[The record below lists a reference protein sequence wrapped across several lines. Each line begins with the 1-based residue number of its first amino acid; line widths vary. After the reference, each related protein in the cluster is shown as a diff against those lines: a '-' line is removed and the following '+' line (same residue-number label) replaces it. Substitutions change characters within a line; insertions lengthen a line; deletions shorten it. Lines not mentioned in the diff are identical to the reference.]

1 MKEYFKEL
9 SDVLNAY
16 TFGDLFE
23 AMQAVELCDQFIT
36 ENEIPE
42 EELAQIR
49 LLKSLLESIILQG
62 SSDEQEAELLRIKTA
77 LLEGTAAEAA
87 PAAYA
92 HGTPAAEEPQTPT
105 VTADDL
111 LAQMGGAEPKPADDF
126 ARLLSQMNGATGGE
140 TQQHDIDAL
149 LSQMQPPQDEA
160 PTPEAESAVQKQETP
175 TGPKPGEMLTI
186 TVDDG
191 ETLNSFVAE
200 STEHLDNVEN
210 LIVNL
215 EATHDRDTVNA
226 IFRAMH
232 TIKGISGF
240 MGFSQIT
247 QLSHRL
253 ENLLDAL
260 RSNAIDFSSELIDI
274 LLSGSD
280 ILRSMMNVLAPVAAR
295 YAASEDSFA
304 VEFPVYDLSSILND
318 IERYMAAHEC
328 GAENST
334 PSEPA
339 KNEEIPQQQPAA
351 EPAFS
356 SPMLTAR
363 ELGEYAYAA
372 KKVFENLKRSLTI
385 LQQDIRNET
394 AMREIVTEIK
404 ALHDAS
410 LKTGVHEI
418 IDLCELITNKINR
431 VSDGYTLSY
440 SDLFSSLKTLADA
453 FKARMALLKQAA
465 GEELPPLEEE
475 KNEEADKAAPISPV
489 QPQPF
494 QMPTAEPQT
503 ERPQSEAVRST
514 AAVQPELPKAKE
526 GDAPQKTVS
535 ASAAVTD
542 PEATTVRVDIKKM
555 DRLFNMIG
563 ELITAQDILM
573 GQFDEEDE
581 SQEIQKAKN
590 NLENVTREIQ
600 ELSMQLRMIT
610 LNGLFNKMKRLVRD
624 LSRKLQKEINF
635 TIFGQ
640 DTEMDRNVIDEISD
654 PLMHII
660 RNALD
665 HGIETPAERTASGKP
680 ITGNVTLG
688 AKYEGNSIVIS
699 VRDDGRGLDKAKIKE
714 KAIRKGIITAEEA
727 ANLPERKIFDLI
739 MLPGFS
745 TSETVSDISG
755 RGVGMDVVKRS
766 IDALRGSVI
775 IRSEEG
781 KGSEFLIRIPL
792 TLAIIDAITIDA
804 ITFKL
809 GDLTFATQITD
820 VVEFYKFREEQVT
833 VTQSQGEVLNLRGEL
848 IPILEMSRCYGT
860 DHHYQRYEDG
870 IAIIAV
876 SSNDKKVA
884 VVVDEIIGNKNLVIK
899 PLPQMFAHLSS
910 LSGCSILAGGE
921 TCLIV
926 DMNRLLGETLDLV

>member
-87 PAAYA
+87 PAVYA

-126 ARLLSQMNGATGGE
+126 ARLLSQMNDAADND
-140 TQQHDIDAL
+140 TQQQDIDSL

-160 PTPEAESAVQKQETP
+160 PAPEAESAVQKQETP

-475 KNEEADKAAPISPV
+475 KNEEADNAAPISPV

-503 ERPQSEAVRST
+503 ERPQPEM
-514 AAVQPELPKAKE
+514 VQPSAPAELPKAKE
-526 GDAPQKTVS
+526 GGAPQKTVS

-665 HGIETPAERTASGKP
+665 HGIETAAERTAAGKP
-680 ITGNVTLG
+680 PAGNVTLG

-714 KAIRKGIITAEEA
+714 KAVRKGILTAEDA
-727 ANLPERKIFDLI
+727 ANLPERKVFDLV

-792 TLAIIDAITIDA
+792 TLAIIDAIT
-804 ITFKL
+804 FKL

-860 DHHYQRYEDG
+860 EHHYQRYEDG
-870 IAIIAV
+870 IAIIAA

-884 VVVDEIIGNKNLVIK
+884 VVVDEIIGNKHLVIK

>member
-126 ARLLSQMNGATGGE
+126 ARLLSQMNDAADND
-140 TQQHDIDAL
+140 TQQQDIDAL

-160 PTPEAESAVQKQETP
+160 PAPEAESAVQKQETP

-215 EATHDRDTVNA
+215 ETTHDRDTVNA

-280 ILRSMMNVLAPVAAR
+280 ILRSMMNVLTPVAAR

-334 PSEPA
+334 PSEPT
-339 KNEEIPQQQPAA
+339 KNEEIPQPQPTA

-372 KKVFENLKRSLTI
+372 KKVFENLKRSLTV
-385 LQQDIRNET
+385 LQQDIRNEA

-475 KNEEADKAAPISPV
+475 KNEEADNTAPISPV

-503 ERPQSEAVRST
+503 ERPQSEAVRSS

-535 ASAAVTD
+535 ASAAVID

-727 ANLPERKIFDLI
+727 ANLPERKIFDLV

-792 TLAIIDAITIDA
+792 TLAIIDA

-926 DMNRLLGETLDLV
+926 DMNRLLGETLDLI

>member
-77 LLEGTAAEAA
+77 LLDGTAAEAA
-87 PAAYA
+87 PAVYA

-126 ARLLSQMNGATGGE
+126 TRLLSQMNDAADND
-140 TQQHDIDAL
+140 TQQQDIDSL

-160 PTPEAESAVQKQETP
+160 PAPEAESAVQKQETP

-215 EATHDRDTVNA
+215 ETTHDRDTVNA

-372 KKVFENLKRSLTI
+372 KKVFENLKRSLTV

-475 KNEEADKAAPISPV
+475 KNEEVDNTAPISPA

-665 HGIETPAERTASGKP
+665 HGIETAAERTAAGKP
-680 ITGNVTLG
+680 PAGNVTLG

-792 TLAIIDAITIDA
+792 TLAIIDA

>member
-1 MKEYFKEL
+1 MKVKEYFKEL

-87 PAAYA
+87 PAHTHAVPA
-92 HGTPAAEEPQTPT
+92 AAEEPQAPS
-105 VTADDL
+105 VTADEL
-111 LAQMGGAEPKPADDF
+111 LAQMGGAEPEPEDSGF
-126 ARLLSQMNGATGGE
+126 ARLLSQMNGAADGE
-140 TQQHDIDAL
+140 TQQQDIDSL

-160 PTPEAESAVQKQETP
+160 PAPEAESAVQKQETP
-175 TGPKPGEMLTI
+175 AGPKPGEMLTI

-280 ILRSMMNVLAPVAAR
+280 ILRSMMNVLAPVAVR

-339 KNEEIPQQQPAA
+339 KNEEIPQPQPAA

-465 GEELPPLEEE
+465 GEELPPIGEEE
-475 KNEEADKAAPISPV
+475 NGEAGGETAPISPV

-503 ERPQSEAVRST
+503 ERPQPET
-514 AAVQPELPKAKE
+514 VQPSAPAELPKAKE

-792 TLAIIDAITIDA
+792 TLAIIDAIT
-804 ITFKL
+804 FKL

>member
-77 LLEGTAAEAA
+77 LLEETAAEAA

-126 ARLLSQMNGATGGE
+126 ARLLSQMNDAADND
-140 TQQHDIDAL
+140 TQQQDIDAL

-160 PTPEAESAVQKQETP
+160 PAPEAESAVQKQETP

-280 ILRSMMNVLAPVAAR
+280 ILRSMMNVLTPVAAR

-334 PSEPA
+334 PSESA
-339 KNEEIPQQQPAA
+339 KNEEIPQQPAA

-475 KNEEADKAAPISPV
+475 KNEEADNTAPISPV

-727 ANLPERKIFDLI
+727 ANLPERKIFDLV

-792 TLAIIDAITIDA
+792 TLAIIDAIT
-804 ITFKL
+804 FKL

-860 DHHYQRYEDG
+860 EHHYQRYEDG
-870 IAIIAV
+870 IAIIAA

-884 VVVDEIIGNKNLVIK
+884 VVVDEIIGNKHLVIK

>member
-87 PAAYA
+87 PAVYA

-126 ARLLSQMNGATGGE
+126 TRLLSQMNDAADND
-140 TQQHDIDAL
+140 TQQQDIDSL

-160 PTPEAESAVQKQETP
+160 PAPEAESAVQKQETP

-475 KNEEADKAAPISPV
+475 KNEEADKAAPIGPV

-503 ERPQSEAVRST
+503 ERQQSEAVRST

-665 HGIETPAERTASGKP
+665 HGIETAAERTAAGKP
-680 ITGNVTLG
+680 PAGNVTLG

-792 TLAIIDAITIDA
+792 TLAIIDAIT
-804 ITFKL
+804 FKL

-870 IAIIAV
+870 IAIIAA

-884 VVVDEIIGNKNLVIK
+884 VVVDEIIGNKHLVIK

>member
-62 SSDEQEAELLRIKTA
+62 SSDEQEEELIRIKTA
-77 LLEGTAAEAA
+77 LFEKAEAA
-87 PAAYA
+87 PAHTHAVPA
-92 HGTPAAEEPQTPT
+92 AAEEPQAPS
-105 VTADDL
+105 VTADEL
-111 LAQMGGAEPKPADDF
+111 LAQMGGAEPEPEDSGF
-126 ARLLSQMNGATGGE
+126 ARLLSQMNGAADGE
-140 TQQHDIDAL
+140 TQQQDIDSL

-160 PTPEAESAVQKQETP
+160 PASEAESAVQKQETP

-295 YAASEDSFA
+295 YASSEEPFA

-475 KNEEADKAAPISPV
+475 KNEEADNTAPISPA

-503 ERPQSEAVRST
+503 ERPQSEAVRSS

-727 ANLPERKIFDLI
+727 ANLPERKIFDLV

-792 TLAIIDAITIDA
+792 TLAIIDA

>member
-1 MKEYFKEL
+1 MKVKEYFKEL

-87 PAAYA
+87 PAVYA

-126 ARLLSQMNGATGGE
+126 ARLLSQMNDAADND
-140 TQQHDIDAL
+140 TQQQDIDSL

-160 PTPEAESAVQKQETP
+160 PAPEAESAVQKQETP

-394 AMREIVTEIK
+394 AMRKIVTEIK

-535 ASAAVTD
+535 AAAAAAD

-665 HGIETPAERTASGKP
+665 HGIETAAERTAAGKP
-680 ITGNVTLG
+680 PAGNVTLG

-792 TLAIIDAITIDA
+792 TLAIIDAIT
-804 ITFKL
+804 FKL
-809 GDLTFATQITD
+809 GELTFATQITD

-870 IAIIAV
+870 IAIIAA

-884 VVVDEIIGNKNLVIK
+884 VVVDEIIGNKHLVIK

>member
-62 SSDEQEAELLRIKTA
+62 SSDEQEEELIRIKTA
-77 LLEGTAAEAA
+77 LFEKAEAA
-87 PAAYA
+87 PAHTHAVPA
-92 HGTPAAEEPQTPT
+92 AAEEPQAPS
-105 VTADDL
+105 VTADEL
-111 LAQMGGAEPKPADDF
+111 LAQMGGAEPEPEDSGF
-126 ARLLSQMNGATGGE
+126 ARLLSQMNGAADGE
-140 TQQHDIDAL
+140 TQQQDIDSL

-160 PTPEAESAVQKQETP
+160 PAPEAESAVQKQETP

-339 KNEEIPQQQPAA
+339 KNEEIPQPQPAA

-372 KKVFENLKRSLTI
+372 KKVFENLKRSLTV
-385 LQQDIRNET
+385 LQQDIRNEA

-792 TLAIIDAITIDA
+792 TLAIIDAIT
-804 ITFKL
+804 FKL

>member
-1 MKEYFKEL
+1 MKQCRQSNCAINSLPKTKL
-9 SDVLNAY
+9 
-16 TFGDLFE
+16 
-23 AMQAVELCDQFIT
+23 
-36 ENEIPE
+36 
-42 EELAQIR
+42 
-49 LLKSLLESIILQG
+49 LLESIILQG

-87 PAAYA
+87 PVAHA

-160 PTPEAESAVQKQETP
+160 PAPEAESAVQKQETP
-175 TGPKPGEMLTI
+175 TGSKPGEMLTI

-215 EATHDRDTVNA
+215 ETTHDRDTVNA

-339 KNEEIPQQQPAA
+339 KNEEIPQPQPAA

-372 KKVFENLKRSLTI
+372 KKVFENLKRSLTV
-385 LQQDIRNET
+385 LQQDIRNEA

-535 ASAAVTD
+535 ASVAVTD

-792 TLAIIDAITIDA
+792 TLAIIDAIT
-804 ITFKL
+804 FKL

>member
-49 LLKSLLESIILQG
+49 LLKALLESIILQG
-62 SSDEQEAELLRIKTA
+62 SSDEQEEELIRIKTA
-77 LLEGTAAEAA
+77 LFEEAEAA
-87 PAAYA
+87 PAAHA

-105 VTADDL
+105 VTVDDL

-126 ARLLSQMNGATGGE
+126 ARLLSQMNDAADND
-140 TQQHDIDAL
+140 TQQQDIDAL

-160 PTPEAESAVQKQETP
+160 PAPEAESAVQKQETP

-215 EATHDRDTVNA
+215 ETTHDRDTVNA

-318 IERYMAAHEC
+318 IERYMTAHEC

-339 KNEEIPQQQPAA
+339 KNEEIPQPQPAA

-372 KKVFENLKRSLTI
+372 KKVFENLKRSLTV

-475 KNEEADKAAPISPV
+475 KNEEADNTAPISPV

-503 ERPQSEAVRST
+503 ERRQSEAVRST

-727 ANLPERKIFDLI
+727 ANLPERKIFDLV

-792 TLAIIDAITIDA
+792 TLAIIDAIT
-804 ITFKL
+804 FKL

-848 IPILEMSRCYGT
+848 IPIVEMSRCYGT

-926 DMNRLLGETLDLV
+926 DMNRLLGETLDLI

>member
-1 MKEYFKEL
+1 MKVKEYFKEL

-87 PAAYA
+87 PAVYA

-126 ARLLSQMNGATGGE
+126 ARLLSQMNDAADND
-140 TQQHDIDAL
+140 TQQQDIDSL

-160 PTPEAESAVQKQETP
+160 PAPEAESAVQKQETP

-394 AMREIVTEIK
+394 AMRKIVTEIK

-535 ASAAVTD
+535 AAAAAAD

-665 HGIETPAERTASGKP
+665 HGIETAAERTAAGKP
-680 ITGNVTLG
+680 PAGNVTLG

-714 KAIRKGIITAEEA
+714 KAIRKGIITSEEA
-727 ANLPERKIFDLI
+727 ANLPARKIFDLT

-792 TLAIIDAITIDA
+792 TLAIIDAIT
-804 ITFKL
+804 FKL
-809 GDLTFATQITD
+809 GELTFATQITD

-870 IAIIAV
+870 IAIIAA

-884 VVVDEIIGNKNLVIK
+884 VVVDEIIGNKHLVIK

>member
-62 SSDEQEAELLRIKTA
+62 SSDEQEEELIRIKTA
-77 LLEGTAAEAA
+77 LFEKAEAA
-87 PAAYA
+87 PAHTHAVPA
-92 HGTPAAEEPQTPT
+92 AAEEPQAPS
-105 VTADDL
+105 VTADEL
-111 LAQMGGAEPKPADDF
+111 LAQMGGAEPEPEDSGF

-215 EATHDRDTVNA
+215 ETTHDRDTVNA

-260 RSNAIDFSSELIDI
+260 RSQVIDFSSELIDI

-280 ILRSMMNVLAPVAAR
+280 ILRSMLNVLAPVAAR
-295 YAASEDSFA
+295 YASSEEPFA

-475 KNEEADKAAPISPV
+475 KNEEADNTAPISPV
-489 QPQPF
+489 QPQPL

-503 ERPQSEAVRST
+503 ERPQSEAVRSS

-727 ANLPERKIFDLI
+727 ANLPERKIFDLV

-766 IDALRGSVI
+766 IDALRGSVV

-792 TLAIIDAITIDA
+792 TLAIIDAIT
-804 ITFKL
+804 FKL
-809 GDLTFATQITD
+809 GELTFATQITD

>member
-87 PAAYA
+87 PAVYA

-126 ARLLSQMNGATGGE
+126 ARLLSQMNDAADND
-140 TQQHDIDAL
+140 TQQQDIDSL

-160 PTPEAESAVQKQETP
+160 PAPEAESAVQKQETP

-394 AMREIVTEIK
+394 AMRKIVTEIK

-535 ASAAVTD
+535 AAAAAAD

-665 HGIETPAERTASGKP
+665 HGIETAAERTAAGKP
-680 ITGNVTLG
+680 PAGNVTLG

-792 TLAIIDAITIDA
+792 TLAIIDAIT
-804 ITFKL
+804 FKL
-809 GDLTFATQITD
+809 GELTFATQITD

-870 IAIIAV
+870 IAIIAA

-884 VVVDEIIGNKNLVIK
+884 VVVDEIIGNKHLVIK

>member
-62 SSDEQEAELLRIKTA
+62 SSDEQEEELIRIKTA
-77 LLEGTAAEAA
+77 LFEKAEAA
-87 PAAYA
+87 PAHTHAVPA
-92 HGTPAAEEPQTPT
+92 AAEEPQAPS
-105 VTADDL
+105 VTADEL
-111 LAQMGGAEPKPADDF
+111 LAQMGGAEPEPEDSGF
-126 ARLLSQMNGATGGE
+126 ARLLSQMNGAADGE
-140 TQQHDIDAL
+140 TQQQDIDSL

-160 PTPEAESAVQKQETP
+160 PASEAESAVQKQETP

-280 ILRSMMNVLAPVAAR
+280 ILRSMLNVLAPVAAR
-295 YAASEDSFA
+295 YASSEEPFA

-503 ERPQSEAVRST
+503 ERQQSEAVRST

-526 GDAPQKTVS
+526 GGAPQKTVS
-535 ASAAVTD
+535 AAAAAAD

-792 TLAIIDAITIDA
+792 TLAIIDAIT
-804 ITFKL
+804 FKL
-809 GDLTFATQITD
+809 GELTFATQITD

-860 DHHYQRYEDG
+860 EHHYQRYEDG

>member
-1 MKEYFKEL
+1 M
-9 SDVLNAY
+9 
-16 TFGDLFE
+16 
-23 AMQAVELCDQFIT
+23 
-36 ENEIPE
+36 
-42 EELAQIR
+42 
-49 LLKSLLESIILQG
+49 
-62 SSDEQEAELLRIKTA
+62 
-77 LLEGTAAEAA
+77 
-87 PAAYA
+87 
-92 HGTPAAEEPQTPT
+92 
-105 VTADDL
+105 
-111 LAQMGGAEPKPADDF
+111 
-126 ARLLSQMNGATGGE
+126 
-140 TQQHDIDAL
+140 
-149 LSQMQPPQDEA
+149 
-160 PTPEAESAVQKQETP
+160 
-175 TGPKPGEMLTI
+175 
-186 TVDDG
+186 
-191 ETLNSFVAE
+191 
-200 STEHLDNVEN
+200 
-210 LIVNL
+210 
-215 EATHDRDTVNA
+215 
-226 IFRAMH
+226 
-232 TIKGISGF
+232 
-240 MGFSQIT
+240 
-247 QLSHRL
+247 
-253 ENLLDAL
+253 
-260 RSNAIDFSSELIDI
+260 
-274 LLSGSD
+274 
-280 ILRSMMNVLAPVAAR
+280 
-295 YAASEDSFA
+295 
-304 VEFPVYDLSSILND
+304 
-318 IERYMAAHEC
+318 
-328 GAENST
+328 
-334 PSEPA
+334 
-339 KNEEIPQQQPAA
+339 
-351 EPAFS
+351 
-356 SPMLTAR
+356 
-363 ELGEYAYAA
+363 
-372 KKVFENLKRSLTI
+372 
-385 LQQDIRNET
+385 
-394 AMREIVTEIK
+394 
-404 ALHDAS
+404 
-410 LKTGVHEI
+410 
-418 IDLCELITNKINR
+418 
-431 VSDGYTLSY
+431 
-440 SDLFSSLKTLADA
+440 
-453 FKARMALLKQAA
+453 
-465 GEELPPLEEE
+465 
-475 KNEEADKAAPISPV
+475 
-489 QPQPF
+489 
-494 QMPTAEPQT
+494 
-503 ERPQSEAVRST
+503 
-514 AAVQPELPKAKE
+514 
-526 GDAPQKTVS
+526 S

-714 KAIRKGIITAEEA
+714 KAVRKGILTAEDA
-727 ANLPERKIFDLI
+727 ANLPERKVFDLV

-792 TLAIIDAITIDA
+792 TLAIIDAIT
-804 ITFKL
+804 FKL
-809 GDLTFATQITD
+809 GELTFATQITD

-860 DHHYQRYEDG
+860 EHHYQRYEDG
-870 IAIIAV
+870 IAIIAA

-884 VVVDEIIGNKNLVIK
+884 VVVDEIIGNKHLVIK

>member
-77 LLEGTAAEAA
+77 LLEGTAAEVA

-126 ARLLSQMNGATGGE
+126 TRLLSQMNDVADND
-140 TQQHDIDAL
+140 TQQQDIDSL

-160 PTPEAESAVQKQETP
+160 PASEAESAVQKQETP

-356 SPMLTAR
+356 SPVLTSR

-526 GDAPQKTVS
+526 GGAPQKTVS

-665 HGIETPAERTASGKP
+665 HGIETAAERTAAGKP
-680 ITGNVTLG
+680 PAGNVTLG

-714 KAIRKGIITAEEA
+714 KAVRKGILTAEDA
-727 ANLPERKIFDLI
+727 ANLPERKVFDLV

-766 IDALRGSVI
+766 IDALRGSVV

-792 TLAIIDAITIDA
+792 TLAIIDAIT
-804 ITFKL
+804 FKL
-809 GDLTFATQITD
+809 GELTFATQITD

-860 DHHYQRYEDG
+860 EHHYQRYEDG
-870 IAIIAV
+870 IAIIAA

-884 VVVDEIIGNKNLVIK
+884 VVVDEIIGNKHLVIK

>member
-62 SSDEQEAELLRIKTA
+62 SSDEQEEELIRIKTA
-77 LLEGTAAEAA
+77 LFEKAEAA
-87 PAAYA
+87 PAHTHAVPA
-92 HGTPAAEEPQTPT
+92 AAEEPQVPS
-105 VTADDL
+105 VTADEL
-111 LAQMGGAEPKPADDF
+111 LAQMGGAEPEPEDSGF
-126 ARLLSQMNGATGGE
+126 ARLLSQMNGAADGE
-140 TQQHDIDAL
+140 TQQQDIDSL

-160 PTPEAESAVQKQETP
+160 PAPEAESAIQKQETP

-339 KNEEIPQQQPAA
+339 KNEEIPQPQPAA

-475 KNEEADKAAPISPV
+475 KNEEADNTAPISPV

-792 TLAIIDAITIDA
+792 TLAIIDAIT
-804 ITFKL
+804 FKL

-860 DHHYQRYEDG
+860 EHHYQRYEDG

>member
-1 MKEYFKEL
+1 
-9 SDVLNAY
+9 
-16 TFGDLFE
+16 
-23 AMQAVELCDQFIT
+23 
-36 ENEIPE
+36 
-42 EELAQIR
+42 
-49 LLKSLLESIILQG
+49 
-62 SSDEQEAELLRIKTA
+62 
-77 LLEGTAAEAA
+77 
-87 PAAYA
+87 
-92 HGTPAAEEPQTPT
+92 
-105 VTADDL
+105 
-111 LAQMGGAEPKPADDF
+111 MGGAEPKPADDF
-126 ARLLSQMNGATGGE
+126 ARLLSQMNDAADND
-140 TQQHDIDAL
+140 TQQQDIDAL

-160 PTPEAESAVQKQETP
+160 PAPEAESAIQKQETP

-280 ILRSMMNVLAPVAAR
+280 ILRSMMNVLTPVAAR

-328 GAENST
+328 GATNST

-339 KNEEIPQQQPAA
+339 KNEEIPQPQPTA

-475 KNEEADKAAPISPV
+475 KNEEADNTAPISPV

-727 ANLPERKIFDLI
+727 ANLPERKIFDLV

-792 TLAIIDAITIDA
+792 TLAIIDAIT
-804 ITFKL
+804 FKL

-860 DHHYQRYEDG
+860 EHHYQRYEDG

>member
-87 PAAYA
+87 PAAHA

-126 ARLLSQMNGATGGE
+126 ARLLSQMNDAADND
-140 TQQHDIDAL
+140 TQQQDIDAL

-160 PTPEAESAVQKQETP
+160 PAPEAESAVQKQETP

-339 KNEEIPQQQPAA
+339 KNEEIPQPQPAA

-372 KKVFENLKRSLTI
+372 KKVFENLKRSLTV

-475 KNEEADKAAPISPV
+475 KNEEADNTAPISPV

-503 ERPQSEAVRST
+503 ERPQSEAVRSS

-727 ANLPERKIFDLI
+727 ANLPERKIFDLV

-792 TLAIIDAITIDA
+792 TLAIIDA

-926 DMNRLLGETLDLV
+926 DMNRLLGETLDLI

>member
-111 LAQMGGAEPKPADDF
+111 LAQMGGAGPEPEDSGF

-140 TQQHDIDAL
+140 TQQQDIDAL

-160 PTPEAESAVQKQETP
+160 PAPEAESAEQKQETP

-280 ILRSMMNVLAPVAAR
+280 ILRSMLNVLAPVAAR
-295 YAASEDSFA
+295 YASSEEPFA

-318 IERYMAAHEC
+318 IERYMAAHEA
-328 GAENST
+328 GATDNAPEAQPENGASAQT
-334 PSEPA
+334 EPA
-339 KNEEIPQQQPAA
+339 TGPV

-475 KNEEADKAAPISPV
+475 KNEEADNAAPISPV

-526 GDAPQKTVS
+526 GGAPQKTVS

-665 HGIETPAERTASGKP
+665 HGIETAAERTAAGKP
-680 ITGNVTLG
+680 PAGNVTLG

-714 KAIRKGIITAEEA
+714 KAIRKGIITVEEA

-792 TLAIIDAITIDA
+792 TLAIIDAIT
-804 ITFKL
+804 FKL

-870 IAIIAV
+870 IAIIAA

-884 VVVDEIIGNKNLVIK
+884 VVVDEIIGNKHLVIK